1 MDVIYYYDENLEL
14 SPVKE
19 YFKNYLLNKNDPD
32 SIIRRK
38 QKILA
43 DIDAKIN
50 FIKDNNG
57 RAIPPIS
64 KPLRGYS
71 FFEILNP
78 KDFRTVIRILY
89 FRYQDKMVLLHAF
102 EKPSSYSTNKDK
114 MRVDQQNKIADKYLN
129 IFKFNPENYEKYQ

>member
-1 MDVIYYYDENLEL
+1 MNVVYYYDNDLKF

-19 YFKNYLLNKNDPD
+19 YFFNFLLNKNDPD
-32 SIIRRK
+32 CTIKRK

-50 FIKDNNG
+50 FIKDNQG
-57 RAIPPIS
+57 RPVPPIS

-89 FRYQDKMVLLHAF
+89 FKHQDKIVLLHIF
-102 EKPSSYSTNKDK
+102 EKPSNYSTSKHK
-114 MRVDQQNKIADKYLN
+114 REIEKQNKIANKYLN
-129 IFKFNPENYEKYQ
+129 IFKNNPKSYEKY